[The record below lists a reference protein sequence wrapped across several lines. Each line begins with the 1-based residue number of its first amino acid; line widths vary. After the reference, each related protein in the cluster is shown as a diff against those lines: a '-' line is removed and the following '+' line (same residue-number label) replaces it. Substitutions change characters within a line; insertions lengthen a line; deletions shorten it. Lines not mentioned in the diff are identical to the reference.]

1 MASSIAEIE
10 AELAEYQEQL
20 DELRALL
27 EGEEHSG
34 DASEVKEVIRDL
46 EEAVA
51 LSKELL
57 EAARQREREGKPKE
71 ERGEE
76 RGEGQQGQQGN
87 KNKAPATT
95 GRTIEAAITEAPE
108 VKAPAVLGEDV
119 KKQLRER
126 QQRSALEGNAETA
139 WAIGASVR
147 GTKDAGSR
155 REGVVRG
162 VSKAG
167 KMIVR
172 FLDGGDEMEFDGS
185 DLVYLDN
192 AQRQK
197 DSMQAMR
204 ESLGGDTEKDRGE
217 KDGGEKDRG
226 EKDRGEKDRGEKDR
240 GEKDRPTTTATK
252 TANNTASNTANNNDN
267 KKRKPPKADKATS
280 SWQNFKAGKKVS
292 KRMTGTGKA
301 TVRKELLSKP

>member
-1 MASSIAEIE
+1 MASSIAEIETIE

-126 QQRSALEGNAETA
+126 QQRSALEGNAEAA

-217 KDGGEKDRG
+217 KDRGETDRG
-226 EKDRGEKDRGEKDR
+226 EKDRGET
-240 GEKDRPTTTATK
+240 DRPTTTAKK
-252 TANNTASNTANNNDN
+252 TANNTASNTANNNDS

>member
-1 MASSIAEIE
+1 MASSIAEIETIE

-126 QQRSALEGNAETA
+126 QQRSALEGNAEAA

-217 KDGGEKDRG
+217 KD
-226 EKDRGEKDRGEKDR
+226 R

-252 TANNTASNTANNNDN
+252 TANNTANNNDN

>member
-126 QQRSALEGNAETA
+126 QQRSALEGNAEAA

-172 FLDGGDEMEFDGS
+172 FLDGGDEIEFDGS

-217 KDGGEKDRG
+217 KD
-226 EKDRGEKDRGEKDR
+226 RGEKDRGEKDR

-252 TANNTASNTANNNDN
+252 TANNTATASNTATANNNDS

>member
-217 KDGGEKDRG
+217 KD
-226 EKDRGEKDRGEKDR
+226 R

-252 TANNTASNTANNNDN
+252 TANNTATASNTASNNDS

>member
-1 MASSIAEIE
+1 MASSIAEIETIE

-126 QQRSALEGNAETA
+126 QQRSALEGNAEAA

-217 KDGGEKDRG
+217 KDRGETDRG
-226 EKDRGEKDRGEKDR
+226 EKDRGET
-240 GEKDRPTTTATK
+240 DRPTTTATK
-252 TANNTASNTANNNDN
+252 TANNTASNTANNNDS

>member
-155 REGVVRG
+155 GEGVVRG

-172 FLDGGDEMEFDGS
+172 FLDGGDEIEFDGS

-217 KDGGEKDRG
+217 KD
-226 EKDRGEKDRGEKDR
+226 RGEKDR

-252 TANNTASNTANNNDN
+252 TANNTANNNDN

>member
-1 MASSIAEIE
+1 MASSIAEIETIE

-126 QQRSALEGNAETA
+126 QQRSALEGNAEAA

-217 KDGGEKDRG
+217 KDRG
-226 EKDRGEKDRGEKDR
+226 EKDRGEKDRGET
-240 GEKDRPTTTATK
+240 DRPTTTAKK
-252 TANNTASNTANNNDN
+252 TANNTASNTANNNDS

>member
-108 VKAPAVLGEDV
+108 GKAPAVLGEDV

-217 KDGGEKDRG
+217 KD
-226 EKDRGEKDRGEKDR
+226 R

-252 TANNTASNTANNNDN
+252 TANNTATASNTASNNDS